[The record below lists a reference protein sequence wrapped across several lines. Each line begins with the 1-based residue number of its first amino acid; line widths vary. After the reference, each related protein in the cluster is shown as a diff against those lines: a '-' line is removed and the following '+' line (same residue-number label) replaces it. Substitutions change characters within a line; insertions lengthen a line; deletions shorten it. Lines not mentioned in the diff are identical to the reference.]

1 MFNVNIISTVSSV
14 ANGATKNIFEL
25 FVEKQLTNCDIN
37 VNTPKNTCKSPKTM
51 KTMRKLCFSTN
62 STPGN

>member
-14 ANGATKNIFEL
+14 ADGATKNVFEL

-37 VNTPKNTCKSPKTM
+37 VNTPKNTCNHL
-51 KTMRKLCFSTN
+51 KL
-62 STPGN
+62 